1 MLHRSVSRTSSAY
14 VGIHFLKKDMVDFFA
29 QHFFVK
35 LRSAIFWLKLETGN
49 RGLGFT
55 QGKRNTTPLTNFA
68 DGRKEGE
75 EVKQAGGKGRFEIS
89 SF

>member
-1 MLHRSVSRTSSAY
+1 MLHPSVSRNSSAY
-14 VGIHFLKKDMVDFFA
+14 VVFFFKKNSVYFFA
-29 QHFFVK
+29 QQFFAQ